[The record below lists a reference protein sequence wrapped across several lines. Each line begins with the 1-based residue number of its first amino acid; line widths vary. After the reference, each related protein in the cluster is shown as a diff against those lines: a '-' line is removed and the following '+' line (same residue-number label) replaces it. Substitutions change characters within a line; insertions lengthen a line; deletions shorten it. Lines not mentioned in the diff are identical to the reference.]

1 MPANLKSAANLFL
14 FNKRVLSVGGMW
26 PLDRTFVHFYI
37 SFIYFVV
44 HLTLAFSDLISVF
57 GNMHLMMENLFE
69 TSVQTMLCFK
79 MIVVRHSS
87 TLKEILRRVEE
98 GTHENNYRD
107 DTEKQLYLAHNVIGQ
122 AFFKGGHY
130 LAFVTGVI
138 YYLGPL
144 IDFLTAAMKNETL
157 PYVLPFKT
165 HLFFDIENPRNYALM
180 YIWQFPVF
188 YYDYCHAMAVCFLC
202 TLVFHVTGK
211 MSVLAHRIRLIGSTS
226 NSSVHYD
233 DPDVMFRDIVEKHLD
248 VMWEASAIDDVFNLL
263 LLEELLI
270 STILIALVAYN
281 LLSPVVPFYDK
292 LFLGNYCVALLA
304 IILIYCLTGDSL
316 IRQSENIHD
325 AFYECPWYQ
334 MKPKH
339 QKNLIIC
346 MVRSQQPVHLTAG
359 RFYIFSLPRFSEILK
374 TAMAYISMLRT
385 VV

>member
-1 MPANLKSAANLFL
+1 MNGDLKSAADFL
-14 FNKRVLSVGGMW
+14 LLNKRILSVGGMW
-26 PLDRTFVHFYI
+26 PLSRTFIHFYI
-37 SFIYFVV
+37 NYIYMLV
-44 HLTLAFSDLISVF
+44 HLTLAFTDFISIY
-57 GNMHLMMENLFE
+57 GNMHLMMENLLE
-69 TSVQTMLCFK
+69 TSIQTMLCFK
-79 MIVVRHSS
+79 MIVIRQSP
-87 TLKEILRRVEE
+87 TLRQILRRVEE

-122 AFFKGGHY
+122 TFFKAGHY

-144 IDFLTAAMKNETL
+144 KDCLTAAMNNETQ
-157 PYVLPFKT
+157 PYVLPFRT
-165 HLFFDIENPRNYALM
+165 HLFLDIQNVRNYVLM
-180 YIWQFPVF
+180 YIWQLPLF
-188 YYDYCHAMAVCFLC
+188 YYGYCHAITVGFLC

-226 NSSVHYD
+226 DLLIHHDN
-233 DPDVMFRDIVEKHLD
+233 PDMTFREIVKKHLH

-263 LLEELLI
+263 LLEELI
-270 STILIALVAYN
+270 ITTILIALVAYN